1 MSHRTART
9 RDLSK
14 LSKYKNFRH
23 QHTDSLLRNKIE
35 SGVHTLHINN
45 RYFDFLFVNRSSK
58 TLFLTFSAAAGESK
72 TTYPIFSGL
81 KLGNREDV
89 DMLAFS
95 DLGQS
100 GPEALKTTWHLGTRR
115 VPTTSIILSLIK
127 KLKRDHKYEN
137 VVIFGSS
144 AGGFAALNISRRV
157 EGSTAVVMNPRT
169 ELQTTPT
176 TFTEYLKIAHSGR
189 NPFSTDETSMS
200 SAYSRRTMNRIVYIQ
215 NSEDS
220 NYYEN
225 HFIPFSKANLNET
238 KYIIGKWG
246 NGHLV
251 PPEWVYTSVLDVL
264 LRGRV
269 EAEQFFESEYTN
281 HKRLPSNDKISSIS
295 KHAIGVVFDKRK
307 DDESIAERLLAGNI
321 VIPGRP
327 DVRIVNNA
335 IWDLDPYSDNNWRF
349 SLHSLRWIEPLR
361 RQYLH
366 TKNVNYKM
374 KYREILLSW
383 YKFHIEKNRHTP
395 YSWYDMAVGQRVK
408 ILVAALTVLPEDS
421 DWLERF
427 LLRHGEHLSAEKFLS
442 RKGNH
447 ALHAMIGLVVCGD
460 YFERQDWL
468 TRAQKKI
475 SNLFDEYVDAQGVDY
490 EGAIQYQL
498 NNFKWYSEAAKHIH
512 FATGKNPNY
521 VIKLD
526 AMLKFLAH
534 ATNTLGMHV
543 QYGDSDRI
551 IASRSFGNAELEYA
565 GSRGLRGIPA
575 EENYVSYDS
584 GYTFGRTGWSK
595 LDFEQGIFYS
605 LRHGPAFSS
614 TPHGHYDAGSVTFTK
629 GNRELLFESGRFRY
643 DKSEMSVYL
652 KSAQAHSTVGT
663 PNSPSFK
670 DVDTHCIRSE
680 SNELFDWT
688 VITRDL
694 ASAGTWHRSV
704 MHLRELKALLIVDDL
719 LSSTPALLDQY
730 WQLASDSVVEQR
742 DNKVFARVKGSD
754 EILTFSWL
762 VNSESSS
769 YKVAIGDRNPLLGWR
784 SIKHGESFPSS
795 VISFEHRGLSIR
807 TAMLIG
813 TSNGDTFN
821 LEFREQANLA
831 VSSTSSEEVSS
842 PWLLTATSGSSNV
855 HISIPHRSKLDNT
868 SPIVSEISDC

>member
-1 MSHRTART
+1 M
-9 RDLSK
+9 
-14 LSKYKNFRH
+14 
-23 QHTDSLLRNKIE
+23 
-35 SGVHTLHINN
+35 
-45 RYFDFLFVNRSSK
+45 
-58 TLFLTFSAAAGESK
+58 TFSAAAEDSK
-72 TTYPIFSGL
+72 STYPIFSGL
-81 KLGNREDV
+81 KLGNRDDV
-89 DMLAFS
+89 DMLALS

-127 KLKRDHKYEN
+127 KLKRDNKYEN
-137 VVIFGSS
+137 IVVFGSS
-144 AGGFAALNISRRV
+144 AGGYAALNISRRV
-157 EGSTAVVMNPRT
+157 EGSIAVVTNPRT
-169 ELQTTPT
+169 ELQTAPT
-176 TFTEYLKIAHSGR
+176 TFTEYLKIAHSGT
-189 NPFSTDETSMS
+189 NPFSTEEMSMS

-238 KYIIGKWG
+238 KYIVGKWG

-264 LRGRV
+264 LKGKA
-269 EAEQFFESEYTN
+269 EAEQFFESEYMN
-281 HKRLPSNDKISSIS
+281 HKQLPTNEKISAIS
-295 KHAIGVVFDKRK
+295 KHAIGVAFNKRK
-307 DDESIAERLLAGNI
+307 DDESIADRLLAGNI

-327 DVRIVNNA
+327 DILIVNNN

-361 RQYLH
+361 RQYLL
-366 TKNVNYKM
+366 TNKIDYKS

-383 YKFHIEKNRHTP
+383 YKFHIETNRHTP
-395 YSWYDMAVGQRVK
+395 YSWYDMAVGLRIK
-408 ILVAALTVLPEDS
+408 ILVAAMKVLPEDS

-427 LLRHGEHLSAEKFLS
+427 LLRQGEHLSAEKFLS

-468 TRAQKKI
+468 TQAQRKI
-475 SNLFDEYVDAQGVDY
+475 SELFDECVDAQGVDY

-498 NNFKWYSEAAKHIH
+498 NNFKWYSEAAKHIYL
-512 FATGKNPNY
+512 ATGENPNF
-521 VIKLD
+521 IKKLD
-526 AMLKFLAH
+526 AMLEFLAH

-543 QYGDSDRI
+543 QYGDSDRVN
-551 IASRSFGNAELEYA
+551 ASRSFGNAKLEHA
-565 GSRGLRGIPA
+565 GSRGLRGIPP
-575 EENYVSYDS
+575 EESYVSYDS
-584 GYTFGRTGWSK
+584 GYTFGRTGWTS

-614 TPHGHYDAGSVTFTK
+614 TPHGHYDAGAVTFTK

-663 PNSPSFK
+663 PNSTSFK
-670 DVDTHCIRSE
+670 DIDTHCIRSE
-680 SNELFDWT
+680 SNDVFDWT

-694 ASAGTWHRSV
+694 ASAGKWHRSV

-719 LSSTPALLDQY
+719 SSPTPALLDQY
-730 WQLASDSVVEQR
+730 WQLASDSVVEKI
-742 DNKVFARVKGSD
+742 DNKIFARVKGSD
-754 EILTFSWL
+754 ELLAFSWL
-762 VNSESSS
+762 VDSESSS
-769 YKVAIGDRNPLLGWR
+769 YTVATGDRDPLYGWR
-784 SIKHGESFPSS
+784 SIKHGESFPSP
-795 VISFEHRGLSIR
+795 VIGFEHRGLSIR
-807 TAMLIG
+807 TAMLVG

-821 LEFREQANLA
+821 LEFREQKNPATL
-831 VSSTSSEEVSS
+831 STATEEVPS
-842 PWLLTATSGSSNV
+842 PWLLTVTLGGSKVN
-855 HISIPHRSKLDNT
+855 ISVPHSRRLEET
-868 SPIVSEISDC
+868 SPIVSDISVY